1 MSISLLKY
9 EFPMHESGYTC
20 RSFHLMPTPS
30 SSSLINTASGPLS
43 LLIINRTLIPNFH
56 HFSVTK
62 WCLIHYQLELTN
74 GVWITTIYSSQ
85 ITTNYS
91 IIIMSS
97 VHYFTAVS
105 SLFWSFQLSVLK
117 HHHQRHSTIS
127 SYSHHLLPYH
137 YIYHK
142 LIIPFSIPSLLS

>member
-74 GVWITTIYSSQ
+74 GV
-85 ITTNYS
+85 
-91 IIIMSS
+91 
-97 VHYFTAVS
+97 
-105 SLFWSFQLSVLK
+105 
-117 HHHQRHSTIS
+117 
-127 SYSHHLLPYH
+127 
-137 YIYHK
+137 
-142 LIIPFSIPSLLS
+142 